1 MVLKRLQALLVLLLL
16 VLFAGLAVEVPAAA
30 HENHQRE
37 QIETKEQAR
46 KTSANG
52 TNPATMPETM
62 ADHSEAMA
70 EEMAK
75 TWPGRLI
82 AWAGRMHPF
91 AVHFPIALIP
101 ISWLALII
109 ARRRGDTIDLIRA
122 FIIFAGAAAAVAAM
136 LGWLDAGFALAD
148 RDPIQGVHRWI
159 GTGLGLVGAVI
170 AVWAWRR
177 MSSVN
182 SRAMVWTLGFM
193 TFVLLI
199 QGWFGGAITH
209 GVGHMMI

>member
-1 MVLKRLQALLVLLLL
+1 MVLKRLRALFALLLFVLS
-16 VLFAGLAVEVPAAA
+16 ASLAVAVPAGA

-37 QIETKEQAR
+37 QIEAEEQAR
-46 KTSANG
+46 NASTNVTS
-52 TNPATMPETM
+52 PAAMREMM
-62 ADHSEAMA
+62 ADHSEGME
-70 EEMAK
+70 EEMPR

-82 AWAGRMHPF
+82 AWSGRMHPF

-101 ISWLALII
+101 ISWIALII
-109 ARRRGDTIDLIRA
+109 ARRRGDTVDLIRA
-122 FIIFAGAAAAVAAM
+122 FIIFAGAAAVGAAI
-136 LGWLDAGFALAD
+136 LGWLNAGFALTD

-159 GTGLGLVGAVI
+159 GTGLGLVGGAI

-177 MSSVN
+177 ASSVN
-182 SRAMVWTLGFM
+182 SRAMVWTLGVM

-209 GVGHMMI
+209 GVRHMMI